1 MMIKSE
7 LWRIEQR
14 TTDGKWLLMELTD
27 SQSTAMV
34 AYNLY
39 IYRHPNLAWRLISE
53 KQIVTIEHKHL
64 PASEVHDDGNSD

>member
-27 SQSTAMV
+27 SRSAAV
-34 AYNLY
+34 AAYNNY
-39 IYRHPNLAWRLISE
+39 VYHNPDLAWRLISE
-53 KQIVTIEHKHL
+53 KQIVNVEHKHL